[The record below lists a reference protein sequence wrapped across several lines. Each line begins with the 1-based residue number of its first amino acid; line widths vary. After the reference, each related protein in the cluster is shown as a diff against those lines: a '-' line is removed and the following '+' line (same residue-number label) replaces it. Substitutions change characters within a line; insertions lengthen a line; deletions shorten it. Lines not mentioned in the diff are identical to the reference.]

1 MNDRKA
7 KSYLWDRATRRL
19 PMERRRILLIIFDGL
34 GDRPVTELGH
44 KTPLEAAPKP
54 NLDWFAANGMNGLLD
69 PIAPGVR
76 PGSDTSHLALFGY
89 DPVEV
94 YTGRGPFE
102 AAGVGLELKK
112 GDVAFRCNF
121 ATVDDN
127 LVLTDR
133 RAGRIKEGTADLA
146 KALDGMKLGRV
157 RVLFKAGTEHRAVL
171 VLRGKGLSA
180 SVTDTD
186 PHEEGQKILDSKPT
200 NGRGKATAKAI
211 NAFTRKAH
219 EILKDH
225 PVNEARIA
233 KGLAPANMV
242 VCRGGGVAPDIEPV
256 TKKYNLKAAGIA
268 GVALIKGMFRA
279 TGMDVLEVEGAT
291 GGLDTDMVA
300 KAEAALKAL
309 ASYDLVVVN
318 VKAAD
323 LCGHDGKPSEKI
335 KIIERM
341 DQMMGHLKANLPQ
354 DVVVAI
360 TADHSTPCSLKDHSG
375 DPVPVTVFGDGVRVD
390 EVPHFDE
397 RSVARGSLG
406 RLRGQDLL
414 PILLNVANRQEKFGA

>member
-1 MNDRKA
+1 MDRGK
-7 KSYLWDRATRRL
+7 
-19 PMERRRILLIIFDGL
+19 ILLIIFDGL
-34 GDRPVTELGH
+34 GDRPITELGH
-44 KTPLEAAPKP
+44 QTPLEAAPKP

-76 PGSDTSHLALFGY
+76 AGSDTSHLALFGY
-89 DPVEV
+89 DPTEV

-102 AAGVGLELKK
+102 AAGVGLELQK

-121 ATVDDN
+121 ATVDEH

-146 KALDGMKLGRV
+146 KSLDGMRVGRF
-157 RVLFKAGTEHRAVL
+157 RVLFKEGTEHRAVL
-171 VLRGKGLSA
+171 VFHGKGLSA
-180 SVTDTD
+180 SVSDTD
-186 PHEEGQKILDSKPT
+186 PHEEGEKVLESTPT
-200 NGRGKATAKAI
+200 NGKGRATAKAL
-211 NAFTRKAH
+211 NTFTRKAYD
-219 EILKDH
+219 ILKDH
-225 PVNEARIA
+225 PVNRARIA

-242 VCRGGGVAPDIEPV
+242 VCRGGGIAPDLEPV
-256 TKKYNLKAAGIA
+256 SKRYGVKAAGIA

-279 TGMDVLEVEGAT
+279 TGMDVLEVKGAT

-300 KAEAALKAL
+300 KAEAALMAL
-309 ASYDLVVVN
+309 TTYDLVVVN

-323 LCGHDGKPSEKI
+323 LCGHDGKASEKI
-335 KIIERM
+335 KVIERM
-341 DQMMGHLKANLPQ
+341 DQMMGHLKAHLPQ
-354 DVVVAI
+354 DTVVAI
-360 TADHSTPCSLKDHSG
+360 TADHSTPCILKDHSG

-406 RLRGQDLL
+406 RLRGRDLM
-414 PILLNVANRQEKFGA
+414 PILLNQANRQEKFGA

>member
-1 MNDRKA
+1 MDRRK
-7 KSYLWDRATRRL
+7 
-19 PMERRRILLIIFDGL
+19 ILLIIFDGL
-34 GDRPVTELGH
+34 GDRPITELGH

-69 PIAPGVR
+69 PIGPGVR
-76 PGSDTSHLALFGY
+76 AGSDTSHLALFGY

-102 AAGVGLELKK
+102 AAGVGLELQK

-121 ATVDDN
+121 ASVDDS

-133 RAGRIKEGTADLA
+133 RAGRIKEGTDELA
-146 KALDGMKLGRV
+146 KALDGMKLGRI
-157 RVLFKAGTEHRAVL
+157 RVLFKEGTEHRAVL

-180 SVTDTD
+180 AVSDTD
-186 PHEEGQKILDSKPT
+186 PHEEGQRILTSKPT
-200 NGRGKATAKAI
+200 NGKGKNTAKAL
-211 NAFTRKAH
+211 NLFTRRAY

-225 PVNEARIA
+225 PVNKARVA
-233 KGLAPANMV
+233 KGLSPANMV
-242 VCRGGGVAPDIEPV
+242 VCRGGGIAPDIDPIS
-256 TKKYNLKAAGIA
+256 KKFGLKAAGIA
-268 GVALIKGMFRA
+268 GVALIKGMFRS
-279 TGMDVLEVEGAT
+279 TGMDVIEVKGAT

-300 KAEAALKAL
+300 KAEAALMAL
-309 ASYDLVVVN
+309 TTYDLVVVN
-318 VKAAD
+318 VKAPD

-335 KIIERM
+335 KVIERA
-341 DQMMGHLKANLPQ
+341 DAMMGHLKAHLPQ

-360 TADHSTPCSLKDHSG
+360 TADHSTPCGLKDHSG
-375 DPVPVTVFGDGVRVD
+375 DPVPVTIFGDGVRVD

-406 RLRGQDLL
+406 RMRGQDLM
-414 PILLNVANRQEKFGA
+414 PILLNQANRQEKFGA

>member
-1 MNDRKA
+1 MDRRK
-7 KSYLWDRATRRL
+7 
-19 PMERRRILLIIFDGL
+19 ILLIIFDGL
-34 GDRPVTELGH
+34 GDRPITELGH

-69 PIAPGVR
+69 PIGPGVR
-76 PGSDTSHLALFGY
+76 AGSDTSHLALFGY

-102 AAGVGLELKK
+102 AAGVGLELQK

-121 ATVDDN
+121 ASVDEN

-133 RAGRIKEGTADLA
+133 RAGRIKEGTDELA
-146 KALDGMKLGRV
+146 KALDGMKIGRF
-157 RVLFKAGTEHRAVL
+157 RVLFKEGTEHRAVL
-171 VLRGKGLSA
+171 VFRGKGLSA
-180 SVTDTD
+180 AVSDTD
-186 PHEEGQKILDSKPT
+186 PHEEGQRILTSKPT
-200 NGRGKATAKAI
+200 NGKGKNTAKAL
-211 NAFTRKAH
+211 NAFTRKAY

-225 PVNEARIA
+225 PVNEARVA

-242 VCRGGGVAPDIEPV
+242 VCRGGGIAPDIEPV
-256 TKKYNLKAAGIA
+256 TEKYGLKAAGIA
-268 GVALIKGMFRA
+268 GVALIKGMFRS
-279 TGMDVLEVEGAT
+279 TGMDVIEVRGAT

-300 KAEAALKAL
+300 KAEAALMAL
-309 ASYDLVVVN
+309 TTYDLVVVN

-335 KIIERM
+335 KVIERA
-341 DQMMGHLKANLPQ
+341 DVMMGHLKAHLPQ

-397 RSVARGSLG
+397 RSVSHGSLG
-406 RLRGQDLL
+406 RMRGQDLM
-414 PILLNVANRQEKFGA
+414 PILLNQANRQEKFGA

>member
-1 MNDRKA
+1 MDQRK
-7 KSYLWDRATRRL
+7 
-19 PMERRRILLIIFDGL
+19 MLLIIFDGL
-34 GDRPVTELGH
+34 GDRPITELGH

-54 NLDWFAANGMNGLLD
+54 NLDWFAANGMNGLLE
-69 PIAPGVR
+69 PIGPGVR

-102 AAGVGLELKK
+102 AAGVGLELQK
-112 GDVAFRCNF
+112 GDVAFRSNF
-121 ATVDDN
+121 ASVDEN

-133 RAGRIKEGTADLA
+133 RAGRIKEGTAELA
-146 KALDGMKLGRV
+146 KSLDGMRIGRV
-157 RVLFKAGTEHRAVL
+157 RVLFKEGTEHRAAL
-171 VLRGKGLSA
+171 VFRGKGLSA
-180 SVTDTD
+180 AVSDTD
-186 PHEEGQKILDSKPT
+186 PHEEGQRILTSKPT
-200 NGRGKATAKAI
+200 NGKGKNTAKVL
-211 NAFTRKAH
+211 NLFTRKAY

-225 PVNEARIA
+225 PVNKARVA
-233 KGLAPANMV
+233 KGLPPANMV

-256 TKKYNLKAAGIA
+256 SKKYELKAAGIA

-279 TGMDVLEVEGAT
+279 TGMDVIEVQGAT

-300 KAEAALKAL
+300 KAEAALMAL
-309 ASYDLVVVN
+309 TTYDLVVVN

-335 KIIERM
+335 KVIERA
-341 DQMMGHLKANLPQ
+341 DVMMGHLKAHLPQ

-360 TADHSTPCSLKDHSG
+360 TADHSTPCTLKDHSG
-375 DPVPVTVFGDGVRVD
+375 DPVPVTIFGDGVRVD

-406 RLRGQDLL
+406 RMRGQDLM
-414 PILLNVANRQEKFGA
+414 PILLNQANRQEKFGA